1 MSHPIPNGFLVVIE
15 GIDGA
20 GKSTVAQR
28 LRAFCDEH
36 GLPCLASREPTD
48 GPWGRKLR
56 ESAQTGR
63 LSLEEEL
70 ELFIKD
76 RREHVEQR
84 IRPALA
90 EGKVVV
96 LDRYYFSTAAYQGA
110 RGADPEEV
118 LAANEQFAPQPD
130 LLLLLDADPERT
142 LERVRSRGDVPNEFE
157 RESALKEIRRIFL
170 SISRPY
176 LVRINASTGADEVA
190 RQVRASF
197 SAALCAKRGL
207 CLPAE

>member
-1 MSHPIPNGFLVVIE
+1 MTSPIPNGFLVVLE

-20 GKSTVAQR
+20 GKTTAIQR
-28 LRAFCDEH
+28 ICEFCDEH
-36 GLPCLASREPTD
+36 GLPYIASKEPTD

-63 LSLEEEL
+63 LSLDEEL
-70 ELFIKD
+70 ELFVRD

-84 IRPALA
+84 IRPALE

-110 RGADPEEV
+110 RGADPEKILV
-118 LAANEQFAPQPD
+118 QNEEFAPQPD
-130 LLLLLDADPERT
+130 LLILLDVDPERS
-142 LERVRSRGDVPNEFE
+142 LERVRTRGDIPNEFE
-157 RESALKEIRRIFL
+157 RESALREIRKIFL

-176 LVRINASTGADEVA
+176 LVRIDASAGAEEVS
-190 RQVRASF
+190 RQVRSTL
-197 SAALCAKRGL
+197 SAALCSKRGV
-207 CLPAE
+207 CL

>member
-20 GKSTVAQR
+20 GKSTAAQR
-28 LRAFCDEH
+28 LCAFCNEH
-36 GLPCLASREPTD
+36 ELPCVASREPTD

-70 ELFIKD
+70 ELFLKD
-76 RREHVEQR
+76 RQEHVEQR

-110 RGADPEEV
+110 RGANPEEV

-142 LERVRSRGDVPNEFE
+142 LERVRNRGDVPNEFE
-157 RESALKEIRRIFL
+157 RESALKEIRQIFL

-176 LVRINASTGADEVA
+176 LVRINASGSSDEVA
-190 RQVRASF
+190 RQVRATF
-197 SAALCAKRGL
+197 SAALCTKRGL